1 MRRSCLVAD
10 SSVYTHSLKANP
22 GKVNDLFVVRGLIY
36 RSCVF
41 IFALP
46 HPPSRVLLDKM
57 VLQDHLE
64 SR

>member
-10 SSVYTHSLKANP
+10 SFVYTDSLKANP
-22 GKVNDLFVVRGLIY
+22 GKVNDLLVVRGLIY
-36 RSCVF
+36 RSYVF

-46 HPPSRVLLDKM
+46 HPPCRVPLDKM

-64 SR
+64 IR